1 MYRSFNKVSSLNFQY
16 WSKVV
21 WAVLD
26 YWEQLNK
33 DINSNQLPFWKK
45 QIHVLRKEQKQKQ
58 KLFLYD
64 IVEELNKI
72 MTRDKFA
79 LVTFFQEVCI
89 FAEVWILLAFW
100 KFWQR
105 EFINWVDHC
114 LPTKWQPYALEY
126 QCIVAS
132 IAKCR
137 KKLH

>member
-1 MYRSFNKVSSLNFQY
+1 MYRSFNKVSSLSFQC

-45 QIHVLRKEQKQKQ
+45 QIHVPRKEQKQKQ

-72 MTRDKFA
+72 MTRDKFS
-79 LVTFFQEVCI
+79 LVTFFQEGCI
-89 FAEVWILLAFW
+89 FAEVWILLAFC

-105 EFINWVDHC
+105 EFINWVLDHC
-114 LPTKWQPYALEY
+114 LSGQPYALEY

-132 IAKCR
+132 IEKCR
-137 KKLH
+137 SKLH